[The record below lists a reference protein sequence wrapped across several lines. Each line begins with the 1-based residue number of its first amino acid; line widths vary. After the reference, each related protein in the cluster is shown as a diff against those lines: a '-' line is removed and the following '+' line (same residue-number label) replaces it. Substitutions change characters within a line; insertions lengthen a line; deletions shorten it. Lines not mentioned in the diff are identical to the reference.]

1 MAIAISQRAAMIR
14 VAPAWLCAAA
24 WMRAIHRWN
33 DSQGLSANALL
44 SLEFPVSL
52 RRGRDSAR
60 NGQGLLGNFISPL
73 VLFSDATRA
82 LVELARELRKQP
94 LQEIRSRSHWGAPL
108 LTAPGKFLPWPLFR
122 RIAVHPTTSG
132 FTTSHFTWFEQSDV
146 HADISQLSMG
156 ALRLTGQRI
165 YTPVCLNMGA
175 AVAVLASPE
184 CAQIF
189 LTYRAT
195 ALSAQAADQLI
206 ELILAELECD
216 R

>member
-1 MAIAISQRAAMIR
+1 MLHRRGCARQHGCARFTGGMIR
-14 VAPAWLCAAA
+14 RVCPQMPCCHW
-24 WMRAIHRWN
+24 
-33 DSQGLSANALL
+33 SFLSACGEAATAL
-44 SLEFPVSL
+44 
-52 RRGRDSAR
+52 
-60 NGQGLLGNFISPL
+60 
-73 VLFSDATRA
+73 AT
-82 LVELARELRKQP
+82 V
-94 LQEIRSRSHWGAPL
+94 
-108 LTAPGKFLPWPLFR
+108 TASW
-122 RIAVHPTTSG
+122 ATSVHPTTSG